1 MEMLLVTDMV
11 SSTSKNTDQE
21 LGQVLTMQGVK
32 YIKFK
37 YLLARIGQVQVQE
50 SSRIGQV
57 FLAFFIY
64 LHIF

>member
-1 MEMLLVTDMV
+1 MLLVTDMG

-50 SSRIGQV
+50 
-57 FLAFFIY
+57 
-64 LHIF
+64 